1 MYNKNIASMIKI
13 QQLELFKRQ
22 RGCRVAEVGRLFKAH
37 SVFDY
42 IDDAYEFLHIQG
54 ANATYEDISAY
65 IAQRE
70 NDEHYSV

>member
-1 MYNKNIASMIKI
+1 MYNANIASMIKI
-13 QQLELFKRQ
+13 QQLQLFKKR
-22 RGCRVAEVGRLFKAH
+22 RGCHMSEIGKLFREYD
-37 SVFDY
+37 VLEY

-70 NDEHYSV
+70 AAQ